1 MIILKRDLNLI
12 RNMLLRIEKLNSTKQ
27 KITIESFL
35 DLCADPALIS
45 LHIELLIDS
54 NYIETSEPIYC
65 GVIKDF
71 LIYRITSD
79 GYDYLDSIRENS
91 IWERTENMLFKVGGS
106 AALDVVKSV
115 AVSIIKTRL
124 GI

>member
-1 MIILKRDLNLI
+1 MKRDLNLI
-12 RNMLLRIEKLNSTKQ
+12 RNMLLRIEELNSTKQ

-35 DLCADPALIS
+35 DLCADSALIS

-115 AVSIIKTRL
+115 AASIIKTRL

>member
-1 MIILKRDLNLI
+1 MKRDLNLI
-12 RNMLLRIEKLNSTKQ
+12 RNMLLRIEELNSIKQ
-27 KITIESFL
+27 KITIDSFL

-115 AVSIIKTRL
+115 AASIIKTRL